1 MITTLLAAA
10 AMTQQEPVELLRKF
24 KAGEKLHYAVRSHM
38 IEEQRQYGR
47 PYFLPDEIDINYDFF
62 MDVKEIKTDGFA
74 VMEYRRPT
82 MTQIAGETADSPPK
96 ETIEKTNI
104 KYLLTLSPINEIT
117 SVKDLNLPEKEKPK
131 AGGGGVKTF
140 WRIANEAVG
149 NIQPGMG
156 QFISELQRL
165 TLFIGSLDS
174 SMDFNPKLPFE
185 EVKPGDTWKK
195 TVSYQPQ
202 VLKGKAQSAV
212 QRLDYVFTY
221 DGMVQAEGKQVC
233 QVSATLKLDTD
244 AAPWM
249 NQMMGG
255 TAGQT
260 GLRGVK
266 LKLDAKIIF
275 YLDTKTMHTLSA
287 VATSKGSWNL
297 EITELPNEPYVET
310 RLEGKTTLK
319 LLSIK

>member
-1 MITTLLAAA
+1 MISTLIAAA
-10 AMTQQEPVELLRKF
+10 AIGQDKPVELMRKF

-47 PYFLPDEIDINYDFF
+47 PYFLPSEIDINYDFF
-62 MDVKEIKTDGFA
+62 MDVQEIKADGFA

-82 MTQIAGETADSPPK
+82 MTQIEGETADAPPK
-96 ETIEKTNI
+96 QTVEKTNMR
-104 KYLLTLSPINEIT
+104 YQLTLSPINEIT
-117 SVKDLNLPEKEKPK
+117 AIKDLNAVPEKPK
-131 AGGGGVKTF
+131 AGGGTLKSF
-140 WRIANEAVG
+140 WWVANEALG
-149 NIQPGMG
+149 NVQPGLG
-156 QFISELQRL
+156 QFVSELQRL

-174 SMDFNPKLPFE
+174 AMDFNPKLPFE
-185 EVKPGDTWKK
+185 EVKVGDTWKK

-212 QRLDYVFTY
+212 QRLDYVFRY
-221 DGMVQAEGKQVC
+221 DGAVQSEGKSYQ

-266 LKLDAKIIF
+266 LKLDAKIVF
-275 YLDTKTMHTLSA
+275 LLDPVSLHTMKA
-287 VATSKGSWNL
+287 DATSKGSWNL
-297 EITELPNEPYVET
+297 EVTQIPNEPVIES
-310 RLEGKTTLK
+310 RLDGKTSLRLVSQK
-319 LLSIK
+319 

>member
-1 MITTLLAAA
+1 M
-10 AMTQQEPVELLRKF
+10 RKF
-24 KAGEKLHYAVRSHM
+24 KSGKKLHYAVRSHM

-47 PYFLPDEIDINYDFF
+47 PYFLPSEIDINYDFF

-82 MTQIAGETADSPPK
+82 MTQIEGETADAPPK
-96 ETIEKTNI
+96 ETVEKTNL
-104 KYLLTLSPINEIT
+104 KFLLTVSPINEIT
-117 SVKDLNLPEKEKPK
+117 AMKDLAVPEKPK
-131 AGGGGVKTF
+131 AGGGGLKSF
-140 WRIANEAVG
+140 WKIANEAVG
-149 NIQPGMG
+149 NVQPGMA
-156 QFISELQRL
+156 QFVGELQRL

-202 VLKGKAQSAV
+202 VLKGKGQSAV

-221 DGMVQAEGKQVC
+221 DGMVQAEGRRVC
-233 QVSATLKLDTD
+233 QITATLKLDTD

-266 LKLDAKIIF
+266 LKLDAKIVF
-275 YLDTKTMHTLSA
+275 HLDDKTMHTLSA
-287 VATSKGSWNL
+287 TATSKGSWNL
-297 EITELPNEPYVET
+297 EITDLPNEPYVET
-310 RLEGKTTLK
+310 RLDGKTTLK
-319 LLSIK
+319 LVSVK